1 MQLNKSKKIAALLA
15 TATCTLL
22 NTSVHAQESSTSEND
37 WKFDTAILYYGE
49 TDRVSLLEGVVSATK
64 DFGDQHILN
73 TKLVIDTLTGASA
86 TGAVAQPYAQTFTR
100 PSGNGQ
106 YTIAPNGL
114 PLDDTFKDTR
124 VQLSANWTQPIHE
137 DTRVNLGGNISREYD
152 YLSVGGSASVER
164 DFYNKNTTAL
174 FGVSYQFD
182 SIDPVGGRPI
192 PLSTMLIN
200 NGPFISDESGSGE
213 SDLAED
219 GEDAFKAAFNET
231 RISDTDDK
239 STVDALFGLTQVIN
253 RRMLVQLNYSYSDSS
268 GYLNDPYKLLS
279 LVNSNGET
287 QSILHENRPD
297 SRAKHS
303 VYAQTK
309 YAFDNAVADVSYRF
323 ATDDWDIQSHTI
335 DFRLRYKLSESDY
348 IQPHFR
354 YYQQSEAEFY
364 RPYLNEADVLPA
376 YASADY
382 RLGEMTAIT
391 LGLKYGHKMN
401 NGHEWGVRA
410 EYYQQTPKNAGFE
423 DIGILAS
430 QDLYPSVKAFIL
442 QFNYKF

>member
-1 MQLNKSKKIAALLA
+1 MA

-22 NTSVHAQESSTSEND
+22 NAGVQAQETKSEND
-37 WKFDTAILYYGE
+37 WQFDTAILYYGE
-49 TDRVSLLEGVVSATK
+49 TDRVSLLEGVISATK
-64 DFGDQHILN
+64 DFGDQRVLN

-86 TGAVAQPYAQTFTR
+86 TGAVSQPYAQTFSR
-100 PSGNGQ
+100 PSGDGQ
-106 YTIAPNGL
+106 YTTSPNEL

-124 VQLSANWTQPIHE
+124 VQLSANWTQPIYK

-152 YLSVGGSASVER
+152 YLSVGTSVSAER

-174 FGVSYQFD
+174 FGLSYQFD
-182 SIDPVGGRPI
+182 SIDPVGGGPI
-192 PLSTMLIN
+192 GLSTMVVD
-200 NGPFISDESGSGE
+200 GGQFGTGD
-213 SDLAED
+213 A
-219 GEDAFKAAFNET
+219 GEDAFEAAFDQT
-231 RISDTDDK
+231 RITDTDDK
-239 STVDALFGLTQVIN
+239 STIDALFGLTQVIN
-253 RRMLVQLNYSYSDSS
+253 RRMLVQLNYSYSTSN

-279 LVNSNGET
+279 LVNNNGET
-287 QSILHENRPD
+287 QSVLHENRPD

-323 ATDDWDIQSHTI
+323 ATDDWDITSHTI
-335 DFRLRYKLSESDY
+335 DSKLRYNLSESDY

-354 YYQQSEAEFY
+354 YYQQSEADFY
-364 RPYLNEADVLPA
+364 RPYLNDVDALPA
-376 YASADY
+376 FASADY

-391 LGLKYGHKMN
+391 VGLKYGHKMN

-410 EYYQQTPKNAGFE
+410 EYYQQDPKNAGFE
-423 DIGILAS
+423 NIGVLAS

-442 QFNYKF
+442 QFSYSF

>member
-1 MQLNKSKKIAALLA
+1 MQ
-15 TATCTLL
+15 
-22 NTSVHAQESSTSEND
+22 AQETKSEND
-37 WKFDTAILYYGE
+37 WQFDTAILYYGE
-49 TDRVSLLEGVVSATK
+49 TDRVSLLEGVISATK
-64 DFGDQHILN
+64 DFGDQRVLN

-86 TGAVAQPYAQTFTR
+86 TGAVSQPYAQTFSR
-100 PSGNGQ
+100 PSGDGQ
-106 YTIAPNGL
+106 YTTSPNEL

-124 VQLSANWTQPIHE
+124 VQLSANWTQAIYKN
-137 DTRVNLGGNISREYD
+137 TRVNLGGNISREYD
-152 YLSVGGSASVER
+152 YLSVGTSVSAQR

-174 FGVSYQFD
+174 FGLSYQFD

-192 PLSTMLIN
+192 GLSTMVV
-200 NGPFISDESGSGE
+200 DEGQFG
-213 SDLAED
+213 AGGA
-219 GEDAFKAAFNET
+219 GEDAFEAAFDQT
-231 RISDTDDK
+231 RITDTDDK
-239 STVDALFGLTQVIN
+239 STIDALFGLTQVIN
-253 RRMLVQLNYSYSDSS
+253 RRMLVQLNYSYSTSS

-279 LVNSNGET
+279 LVNNNGET

-323 ATDDWDIQSHTI
+323 ATDDWDITSHTI
-335 DFRLRYKLSESDY
+335 DSKLRYNLSESDY

-354 YYQQSEAEFY
+354 YYQQSEADFY
-364 RPYLNEADVLPA
+364 RPYLNDIDALPA
-376 YASADY
+376 FASADY

-391 LGLKYGHKMN
+391 VGLKYGHKMN

-410 EYYQQTPKNAGFE
+410 EYYQQDPKNAGFE
-423 DIGILAS
+423 NIGVLAN

-442 QFNYKF
+442 QFSYSF

>member
-1 MQLNKSKKIAALLA
+1 LA

-22 NTSVHAQESSTSEND
+22 NAGVQAQETKSEND
-37 WKFDTAILYYGE
+37 WQFDTAILYYGE
-49 TDRVSLLEGVVSATK
+49 TDRVSLLEGVISATK
-64 DFGDQHILN
+64 DFGDQRVLN

-86 TGAVAQPYAQTFTR
+86 TGAVSQPYAQTFSR
-100 PSGNGQ
+100 PSGDGQ
-106 YTIAPNGL
+106 YTTSPNEL

-124 VQLSANWTQPIHE
+124 VQLSANWTQPIYK

-152 YLSVGGSASVER
+152 YLSVGTSVSAER

-174 FGVSYQFD
+174 FGLSYQFD
-182 SIDPVGGRPI
+182 SIDPVGGGPI
-192 PLSTMLIN
+192 GLSTMVVD
-200 NGPFISDESGSGE
+200 GGQFGTGD
-213 SDLAED
+213 A
-219 GEDAFKAAFNET
+219 GEDAFEAAFDQT
-231 RISDTDDK
+231 RITDTDDK
-239 STVDALFGLTQVIN
+239 STIDALFGLTQVIN
-253 RRMLVQLNYSYSDSS
+253 RRMLVQLNYSYSTSN

-279 LVNSNGET
+279 LVNNNGET
-287 QSILHENRPD
+287 QSVLHENRPD

-323 ATDDWDIQSHTI
+323 ATDDWDITSHTI
-335 DFRLRYKLSESDY
+335 DSKLRYNLSESDY

-354 YYQQSEAEFY
+354 YYQQSEADFY
-364 RPYLNEADVLPA
+364 RPYLNDVDALPA
-376 YASADY
+376 FASADY

-391 LGLKYGHKMN
+391 VGLKYGHKMN

-410 EYYQQTPKNAGFE
+410 EYYQQDPKNAGFE
-423 DIGILAS
+423 NIGVLAS

-442 QFNYKF
+442 QFSYSF

>member
-1 MQLNKSKKIAALLA
+1 MA

-22 NTSVHAQESSTSEND
+22 NAGVQAQETKSEND
-37 WKFDTAILYYGE
+37 WQFDTAILYYGE
-49 TDRVSLLEGVVSATK
+49 TDRVSLLEGVISATK
-64 DFGDQHILN
+64 DFGDQRVLN

-86 TGAVAQPYAQTFTR
+86 TGAVSQPYAQTFSR
-100 PSGNGQ
+100 PSGDGQ
-106 YTIAPNGL
+106 YTTSPNEL

-124 VQLSANWTQPIHE
+124 VQLSANWTQPIYK

-152 YLSVGGSASVER
+152 YLSVGTSVSAER

-174 FGVSYQFD
+174 FGLSYQFD

-192 PLSTMLIN
+192 GLSTMVVD
-200 NGPFISDESGSGE
+200 GGQFGTGD
-213 SDLAED
+213 A
-219 GEDAFKAAFNET
+219 GEDAFEAAFDQT
-231 RISDTDDK
+231 RITDTDDK
-239 STVDALFGLTQVIN
+239 STIDALFGLTQVIN
-253 RRMLVQLNYSYSDSS
+253 RRMLVQLNYSYSTSN

-279 LVNSNGET
+279 LVNNNGET
-287 QSILHENRPD
+287 QSVLHENRPD

-323 ATDDWDIQSHTI
+323 ATDDWDITSHTI
-335 DFRLRYKLSESDY
+335 DSKLRYNLSESDY

-354 YYQQSEAEFY
+354 YYQQSEADFY
-364 RPYLNEADVLPA
+364 RPYLNDVDALPA
-376 YASADY
+376 FASADY

-391 LGLKYGHKMN
+391 VGLKYGHKMN

-410 EYYQQTPKNAGFE
+410 EYYQQDPKNAGFE
-423 DIGILAS
+423 NIGVLAS

-442 QFNYKF
+442 QFSYSF

>member
-1 MQLNKSKKIAALLA
+1 MA

-22 NTSVHAQESSTSEND
+22 NAGVQAQETKSEND
-37 WKFDTAILYYGE
+37 WQFDTAILYYGE
-49 TDRVSLLEGVVSATK
+49 TDRVSLLEGVISATK
-64 DFGDQHILN
+64 DFGDQRVLN

-86 TGAVAQPYAQTFTR
+86 TGAVSQPYAQTFSR
-100 PSGNGQ
+100 PSGDGQ
-106 YTIAPNGL
+106 YTTSPNEL

-124 VQLSANWTQPIHE
+124 VQLSANWTQPIYK

-152 YLSVGGSASVER
+152 YLSVGTSVSAER

-174 FGVSYQFD
+174 FGLSYQFD

-192 PLSTMLIN
+192 GLSTMVVDV
-200 NGPFISDESGSGE
+200 GQFGTGD
-213 SDLAED
+213 A
-219 GEDAFKAAFNET
+219 GEDAFEAAFDQT
-231 RISDTDDK
+231 RITDTDDK
-239 STVDALFGLTQVIN
+239 STIDALFGLTQVIN
-253 RRMLVQLNYSYSDSS
+253 RRMLVQLNYSYSTSN

-279 LVNSNGET
+279 LVNNNGET
-287 QSILHENRPD
+287 QSVLHENRPD

-323 ATDDWDIQSHTI
+323 ATDDWDITSHTI
-335 DFRLRYKLSESDY
+335 DSKLRYNLSESDY

-354 YYQQSEAEFY
+354 YYQQSEADFY
-364 RPYLNEADVLPA
+364 RPYLNDVDALPA
-376 YASADY
+376 FASADY

-391 LGLKYGHKMN
+391 VGLKYGHKMN

-410 EYYQQTPKNAGFE
+410 EYYQQDPKNAGFE
-423 DIGILAS
+423 NIGVLAS

-442 QFNYKF
+442 QFSYSF

>member
-1 MQLNKSKKIAALLA
+1 MQLSKSKKIGALLA

-22 NTSVHAQESSTSEND
+22 NAGAQAQETKSENN
-37 WKFDTAILYYGE
+37 WEFDTAILYYGE
-49 TDRVSLLEGVVSATK
+49 TDRVSLLEGVISATK

-73 TKLVIDTLTGASA
+73 TKLVIDSLTGASA
-86 TGAVAQPYAQTFTR
+86 TGAVAQPYAQTFSR

-106 YTIAPNGL
+106 YTTSPNEL
-114 PLDDTFKDTR
+114 PLDDTFRDTR
-124 VQLSANWTQPIHE
+124 LALSANWTQPIYK
-137 DTRVNLGGNISREYD
+137 DTRINVGGNVSREYD
-152 YLSVGGSASVER
+152 YLSVGASVSAER

-174 FGVSYQFD
+174 FGLSYQFD
-182 SIDPVGGRPI
+182 SIDPVGGRPT
-192 PLSTMLIN
+192 PLSTMVVN
-200 NGPFISDESGSGE
+200 NGQFGTGDAGE
-213 SDLAED
+213 AAF
-219 GEDAFKAAFNET
+219 EDAFDQT
-231 RISDTDDK
+231 RINGSDDK

-253 RRMLVQLNYSYSDSS
+253 RRMIVQLNYSYSNSS

-279 LVNSNGET
+279 LVNENGET

-335 DFRLRYKLSESDY
+335 DSRLRYKLTETDY
-348 IQPHFR
+348 IQPHIR
-354 YYQQSEAEFY
+354 YYQQSEADFY
-364 RPYLNEADVLPA
+364 RPFLNEDEALPSI
-376 YASADY
+376 ASADY

-391 LGLKYGHKMN
+391 IGLKYGHKMN

-410 EYYQQTPKNAGFE
+410 EYYQQDPKNAGFE
-423 DIGILAS
+423 NIGVLAT

-442 QFNYKF
+442 QFNYNF

>member
-1 MQLNKSKKIAALLA
+1 MQLSKSKKLTALLA

-22 NTSVHAQESSTSEND
+22 NSGVQAQEAKSEND

-64 DFGDQHILN
+64 DFGDQHIFN

-124 VQLSANWTQPIHE
+124 LQLSANWTQPIYK
-137 DTRVNLGGNISREYD
+137 DTRINIGSNISREYD
-152 YLSVGGSASVER
+152 YLSVGASTSVER

-174 FGVSYQFD
+174 FGLSYQFD

-192 PLSTMLIN
+192 PLAEMVVNT
-200 NGPFISDESGSGE
+200 GQFGDGDSGVV
-213 SDLAED
+213 
-219 GEDAFKAAFNET
+219 AFEAAFDQT
-231 RISDTDDK
+231 RVDDSDDK
-239 STVDALFGLTQVIN
+239 STIDALFGLTQVIN
-253 RRMLVQLNYSYSDSS
+253 RRMLVQLNYSYSNSS

-279 LVNSNGET
+279 VVNSNGET
-287 QSILHENRPD
+287 QSILHESRPD

-303 VYAQTK
+303 IYAQTK

-323 ATDDWDIQSHTI
+323 ATDDWEIQSHTI
-335 DFRLRYKLSESDY
+335 DSRLRYNLNESDY

-354 YYQQSEAEFY
+354 YYQQSEADFY
-364 RPYLNEADVLPA
+364 RPYLNEGEALPTF
-376 YASADY
+376 ASADY

-391 LGLKYGHKMN
+391 VGLKYGHKMN

-410 EYYQQTPKNAGFE
+410 EYYQQDPKNAGFE
-423 DIGILAS
+423 NIGVLAA

-442 QFNYKF
+442 QFSYKF

>member
-1 MQLNKSKKIAALLA
+1 MQLSKSKRITTLLA

-22 NTSVHAQESSTSEND
+22 NAGVQAQETKSEND
-37 WKFDTAILYYGE
+37 WQFDTAILYYGE

-64 DFGDQHILN
+64 DFGDQRVLN

-86 TGAVAQPYAQTFTR
+86 TGAVSQPYAQTFSR
-100 PSGNGQ
+100 PSGDGQ
-106 YTIAPNGL
+106 YTTSPNEL

-124 VQLSANWTQPIHE
+124 VQLSANWTQPIYK
-137 DTRVNLGGNISREYD
+137 DTRVNLGANISREYD
-152 YLSVGGSASVER
+152 YLSVGTSVSAER

-174 FGVSYQFD
+174 FGLSYQFD

-192 PLSTMLIN
+192 GLSTMVV
-200 NGPFISDESGSGE
+200 DEGQFGAG
-213 SDLAED
+213 DA
-219 GEDAFKAAFNET
+219 GEDAFEAAFDQT
-231 RISDTDDK
+231 RITDTDDK
-239 STVDALFGLTQVIN
+239 STIDALFGLTQVIN
-253 RRMLVQLNYSYSDSS
+253 RRMLVQLNYSYSTSS

-279 LVNSNGET
+279 LVNNNGET

-323 ATDDWDIQSHTI
+323 ATDDWDITSHTI
-335 DFRLRYKLSESDY
+335 DSKLRYNLSESDY

-354 YYQQSEAEFY
+354 YYQQSEADFY
-364 RPYLNEADVLPA
+364 RPYLNDIDALPA
-376 YASADY
+376 FASADY

-391 LGLKYGHKMN
+391 VGLKYGHKMN

-410 EYYQQTPKNAGFE
+410 EYYQQDPKNAGFE
-423 DIGILAS
+423 NIGVLAN

-442 QFNYKF
+442 QFSYSF